1 MFIFTIMDLKIS
13 TTKGKQLMNYITGY
27 AYTSNEKT
35 IAQDRKELASQA
47 SKGLDYITLNKEN
60 GYEKWIVDI
69 QVLNSGIDL
78 LSIVY
83 SAVGLFHFGGYFTI
97 NGDKVKAVLYT
108 D

>member
-1 MFIFTIMDLKIS
+1 
-13 TTKGKQLMNYITGY
+13 MNHIAGY
-27 AYTSNEKT
+27 AYTSDEKT
-35 IAQDRKELASQA
+35 TAQDRKELALQA
-47 SKGLDYITLNKEN
+47 VRDADYTILNKEN
-60 GYEKWIVDI
+60 GYEKWIVEI
-69 QVLNSGIDL
+69 QVLNSYIDL